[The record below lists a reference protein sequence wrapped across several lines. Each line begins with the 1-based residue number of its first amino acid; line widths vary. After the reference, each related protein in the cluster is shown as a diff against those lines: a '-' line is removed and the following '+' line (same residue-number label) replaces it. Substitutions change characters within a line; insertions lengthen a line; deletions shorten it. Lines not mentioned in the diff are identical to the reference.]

1 MVAVKPRLCSQP
13 PDAVDEMIPRMQAE
27 TTYPT
32 LSLSGQIRPSSI
44 RTTMMIKMVPIRP
57 TPP

>member
-1 MVAVKPRLCSQP
+1 MDKIVP
-13 PDAVDEMIPRMQAE
+13 PVDEMIPWMQAE

-32 LSLSGQIRPSSI
+32 LSMSGQIRPSSI
-44 RTTMMIKMVPIRP
+44 RTTMTIRMVPIRP